1 MQIDQKTLSRL
12 LAMNDAQ
19 LEAVIQKI
27 ATEAGIDPAQLGLN
41 PESISSVRQA
51 LGSAT
56 DADIAQL
63 NAVYEAYKQSK
74 RKA

>member
-19 LEAVIQKI
+19 LGAVIQRI

-41 PESISSVRQA
+41 PESINIVRQA

-56 DADIAQL
+56 EADLAQM
-63 NAVYEAYKQSK
+63 NAVYETYRQSK
-74 RKA
+74 NKS

>member
-19 LEAVIQKI
+19 LGAVIHKI
-27 ATEAGIDPAQLGLN
+27 ASEAGIDPAQLGLN
-41 PESISSVRQA
+41 PESIGSIRKA

-56 DADIAQL
+56 EADIAQM
-63 NAVYEAYKQSK
+63 NAVYEAYKQGK
-74 RKA
+74 KA